1 MSSCALYLPPST
13 LHLSPLYALILGFIT
28 AFMLTYTIIPVIIGV
43 ARERKFLDQPNE
55 RSSHEEPTP
64 SLGGIG
70 IFAGTIVAVVL
81 WTPFDSFA
89 GMQHVLAA
97 FVLIFLIGVLDDI
110 LPLSPIK
117 KFAGQVLVSV
127 ILAYK
132 SNIRLTSFY
141 GAFGVAELPE
151 LTGFVLS
158 VVAIVGIINAFNL
171 IDGINGLAGSVGLLA
186 CVAWGCWFWEVEA
199 FALALIAFSLAGA
212 IVAFLKYNFTPAR
225 IFMGDTGSLLIGTV
239 CAILA
244 IKFIETNYQL
254 PTESPLRF
262 DAAPA
267 IAVAVLI
274 LPIYDTLRVFV
285 RRVFQGRSPF
295 SPDKTHIHHLLLD
308 LDLSHMQAT
317 AWLLAANV
325 FFVVLAISLNH
336 FGMVTVLLA
345 ELCAAM
351 LATTLLQF
359 FKKKE

>member
-1 MSSCALYLPPST
+1 MHT
-13 LHLSPLYALILGFIT
+13 LILGFIT
-28 AFMLTYTIIPVIIGV
+28 AFILTYVIIPIIIKV
-43 ARERKFLDQPNE
+43 ARERKFMALPNE
-55 RSSHEEPTP
+55 RSAHEVPTP

-81 WTPFDSFA
+81 WAPFSSFA

-97 FVLIFLIGVLDDI
+97 FVLIFLIGVLDDV
-110 LPLSPIK
+110 LPLSPVK
-117 KFAGQVLVSV
+117 KFAGQLLVSI

-141 GAFGVAELPE
+141 GAFGILDIPE
-151 LTGFVLS
+151 LTSFVIS

-171 IDGINGLAGSVGLLA
+171 IDGINGLAGSIGLLA
-186 CVAWGCWFWEVEA
+186 CIAWGVWFWGTGAEA
-199 FALALIAFSLAGA
+199 LSIIAFSLAGA

-244 IKFIETNYQL
+244 IKFIEANYGL
-254 PTESPLRF
+254 HYDHAFRI

-274 LPIYDTLRVFV
+274 LPIFDTLRVFV
-285 RRVFQGRSPF
+285 LRVIQGRSPF

-308 LDLSHMQAT
+308 LGLSHMQST
-317 AWLLAANV
+317 AWLVVANV
-325 FFVVLAISLNH
+325 VFIGIAVVLNH
-336 FGMVTVLLA
+336 YGMVTVLLI
-345 ELCAAM
+345 ELGAAM
-351 LATTLLQF
+351 GLTALLQF
-359 FKKKE
+359 LKSTPSASRDDA